1 MCKNSAKQ
9 CILRIFAEQCTSFLT
24 TDKLWSL
31 IYEKCKRTNSI
42 YSSNEIKSALTD
54 IEGQSDQFK
63 LLNVD
68 YQWNFERS
76 NGESDD
82 EGLDDPAL
90 LNRSAVRPA
99 STSTSTPRATPS
111 LTAMSSMDPPST
123 DANFLD
129 RSTADSL
136 TR

>member
-1 MCKNSAKQ
+1 MKKGKQ
-9 CILRIFAEQCTSFLT
+9 I
-24 TDKLWSL
+24 
-31 IYEKCKRTNSI
+31 NSI

-90 LNRSAVRPA
+90 LNRSAVRPV
-99 STSTSTPRATPS
+99 STSTSTPRANPS
-111 LTAMSSMDPPST
+111 LTTMSSMDPPST

>member
-1 MCKNSAKQ
+1 MLN
-9 CILRIFAEQCTSFLT
+9 RFFTF
-24 TDKLWSL
+24 
-31 IYEKCKRTNSI
+31 
-42 YSSNEIKSALTD
+42 SSNEIKASLRD
-54 IEGQSDQFK
+54 IEGQPDKFK

-82 EGLDDPAL
+82 EGLDDPASMSMS
-90 LNRSAVRPA
+90 RSRPM
-99 STSTSTPRATPS
+99 STSTNPTPSAKTPNTPS
-111 LTAMSSMDPPST
+111 LTTFSSMDPPST

-129 RSTADSL
+129 RSTADSI